1 MDILIG
7 ALAATTLILIASGIT
22 FFLWQRRRPSSNFE
36 SLDTLAAT
44 AATLV
49 TAQADLGGRLS
60 QMSEQSAAERAEL
73 LRTLHDRLDG
83 VSKRMGESLEKS
95 ATKTASSLG
104 ELGKHLNVIDQ
115 AQKNISDLAGQVV
128 GLQDI
133 LDNKQTRGAFGEV
146 QLENLVTSILPPS
159 AYDFQASLSNQR
171 RVDCLIQLPQPPG
184 PIAIDAKFPLESYH
198 ALHNAEDDNQL
209 KAAQRAF
216 RTAIRKHVKD
226 IQERYIL
233 PGETADSALMFLP
246 SEAVYAEL
254 HANFPE
260 TVEQSYRARVWIV
273 SPTTL
278 MATLNTVRAVLK
290 DARMREQ
297 AGVIQTEVQKLL
309 DDVRRLDDRTQKLQS
324 HFGQAGKDLELI
336 ATSTKKITHR
346 AEKIEDV
353 QLAETE
359 ADMLESESQEQERQG
374 ADIVDLPKRGP
385 T

>member
-1 MDILIG
+1 MEMLIG
-7 ALAATTLILIASGIT
+7 ALIAAALILLGGGIAY
-22 FFLWQRRRPSSNFE
+22 LAWQRRGPGPDDER
-36 SLDTLAAT
+36 LDALAAT
-44 AATLV
+44 AAALA
-49 TAQADLGGRLS
+49 TAQADLGGRLT

-73 LRTLHDRLDG
+73 LRTLQDRLDG

-159 AYDFQASLSNQR
+159 AFDFQASLSNQR
-171 RVDCLIQLPQPPG
+171 RVDCLIRLPQPPG

-198 ALHNAEDDNQL
+198 ALHKAEDDAQA

-216 RTAIRKHVKD
+216 RTAIGKHVKD

-297 AGVIQTEVQKLL
+297 AGVIQAEVQKLL
-309 DDVRRLDDRTQKLQS
+309 DDVKRLDERTQKLQT
-324 HFGQAGKDLELI
+324 HFAQAGKDLEQI
-336 ATSTKKITHR
+336 GTSTRKIARR
-346 AEKIEDV
+346 AEQIEEV
-353 QLAETE
+353 QLAE
-359 ADMLESESQEQERQG
+359 ADSDALEPGPMESQLRG
-374 ADIVDLPKRGP
+374 GDVVDLPNRRS
-385 T
+385 